1 MVNGAKSTF
10 IEVNGKTQLTNVKF
24 RDNDQLMNICQ
35 RIVSEYGGQMTVRSK
50 NNQGSDFGFSFQA
63 TELDEEAQE
72 PSTS

>member
-1 MVNGAKSTF
+1 MQLVRIFGQKSNSMSSQNGL
-10 IEVNGKTQLTNVKF
+10 NLGL
-24 RDNDQLMNICQ
+24 NICQ